1 MNERQDTTKK
11 PAWSVASILGFTL
24 AFLMP
29 PVGLPFALIG
39 LARTRDGVRRGREL
53 ASAGVAVS
61 ILITIT
67 VALAGLIL
75 SLIVPGIL
83 GQLSD
88 AGLTYP
94 GA

>member
-1 MNERQDTTKK
+1 MSERQDANRR
-11 PAWSVASILGFTL
+11 PAWSITSILGFIL

-61 ILITIT
+61 ILIILT

-75 SLIVPGIL
+75 SLIVPGTL

>member
-1 MNERQDTTKK
+1 MKVRKR
-11 PAWSVASILGFTL
+11 
-24 AFLMP
+24 
-29 PVGLPFALIG
+29 PVIMGVMSGL
-39 LARTRDGVRRGREL
+39 
-53 ASAGVAVS
+53 AVS

-75 SLIVPGIL
+75 SPIVPGML